1 MVFSFAS
8 IVSTGFS
15 TWSIVEVATA
25 NVNAGGDGVI
35 ALNDAISFFPPLY
48 DFSFCID
55 GMVKDHV
62 IVTSG
67 NILVTAIIDNAKA
80 SKFVSNN
87 KYNATV
93 IFEETTNTGFL
104 TYVAKKPIDKYPN
117 SGTIVSI
124 GDNLSSNP
132 KVIKNMVAFNVS
144 SAEKTTL
151 NLNYVVT
158 DVFNS
163 TTEKYE
169 SIKFYSNPPHL
180 FFSILLETNP

>member
-8 IVSTGFS
+8 IISTGFS

-25 NVNAGGDGVI
+25 SVNAGGDGVI

-48 DFSFCID
+48 DFSFCHD

-62 IVTSG
+62 IVVSG

-87 KYNATV
+87 KYKATV
-93 IFEETTNTGFL
+93 IFEETSTTDFL

-117 SGTIVSI
+117 SGAIISI

-132 KVIKNMVAFNVS
+132 KVIKNVIAFNAS

-158 DVFNS
+158 DVFDP
-163 TTEKYE
+163 TTKEYQT
-169 SIKFYSNPPHL
+169 SKFYSNPPSL
-180 FFSILLETNP
+180 SFSVLLETNP